1 VNLKP
6 VQYCQAQVAAVSV
19 HAFAGLS
26 AGLTCQSRMGV
37 VNQQGAIFKG
47 SLDLSIRRAMG
58 ESTVQRAGDSPLQD
72 RCVQLQ
78 PVLA

>member
-26 AGLTCQSRMGV
+26 VGLTCQSRMGV
-37 VNQQGAIFKG
+37 TPVRLKVEQIQLLSVAGLFRCGLIAREGA
-47 SLDLSIRRAMG
+47 
-58 ESTVQRAGDSPLQD
+58 
-72 RCVQLQ
+72 
-78 PVLA
+78 